1 MNENNNTSNLSISQT
16 KEFKLILNLLEKA
29 EQILSIINLPESS
42 ISKYNTLK
50 KMTFDMLNIE
60 FKPLEKNPLPSQSS
74 DNKNNNHSNLPDDIL
89 YILHFLNIKKNLL
102 IDLILNFIINNN
114 NVEQEKD
121 LNYFLTSL
129 SEIFNL
135 STDKISSKTINDIT
149 YESKE
154 EEVKISNLFTKIDQI
169 FVNNFEKIKQ
179 MKLNYEN
186 ELARIKNDYDRDLSE
201 FKMCLEK
208 NSIMESDIFKIN
220 KDNEKNIFFLNKISS
235 LINETYG
242 KFKNNFPDEND
253 INNNIE
259 YNRYGQFDSDIMKLE
274 FIRNISD
281 KFIGDKNR
289 YINNGNSNDFNKD
302 NKINNNS
309 NYFNNY
315 NNINNDGSGLNEIYS
330 LLPEIQKESDV
341 FHKNFCDLMNYIE
354 TNIEGK
360 NV

>member
-60 FKPLEKNPLPSQSS
+60 FKPLEKNPLRSQSS

-302 NKINNNS
+302 NKINNYS

-315 NNINNDGSGLNEIYS
+315 NNINNDGSGLNGIYS